1 MRIRQLT
8 IKDIGVFSG
17 IRRFDFDHHLT
28 EKKKKNFSG
37 KSTLLRAIYFALCG
51 KILNAGIKAKDIVSD
66 GAKSGTVGITYAI
79 NDHLFRI
86 YRSTKGDL
94 QEEQFKDQIW
104 QSIESS
110 ALPPLNFHQWQVGCF
125 LKEEELGEFLSLT
138 SANRRDL
145 LHQLL
150 GVESLMAAR
159 NIFIDFR
166 RFAKNAEKSAI
177 AKRNALGSG
186 VLHDYHDELKEKLS
200 QIKAIEEK
208 IQNIKDHAENYR
220 LVVELEKT
228 KSALAMKQKT
238 VREKIANT
246 LSDFNSVQELNKV
259 LKELAY
265 RLAVRDEYLNQ
276 ITTVPTFS

>member
-28 EKKKKNFSG
+28 VIYGKNFSG

-150 GVESLMAAR
+150 GVESL
-159 NIFIDFR
+159 IDR
-166 RFAKNAEKSAI
+166 KS
-177 AKRNALGSG
+177 
-186 VLHDYHDELKEKLS
+186 
-200 QIKAIEEK
+200 
-208 IQNIKDHAENYR
+208 
-220 LVVELEKT
+220 VV
-228 KSALAMKQKT
+228 
-238 VREKIANT
+238 
-246 LSDFNSVQELNKV
+246 
-259 LKELAY
+259 
-265 RLAVRDEYLNQ
+265 
-276 ITTVPTFS
+276 